1 MQQNGDDLA
10 KLWEL
15 IGDIRFAMLTIRH
28 GDGTLRSRPM
38 TTQNEEKDR
47 GGTLWFFASRRGEP
61 VLDLQQSPG
70 VNVAYAHTGK
80 DAYVSVSGKARIVD
94 DIERKR
100 ALFGTLAKAWFPGG
114 PEDPDLALIAIDIEH
129 AEYWDVKSSHLTQ
142 LVKMAASAFTGKQ
155 VRLDAERGEI
165 DRRH

>member
-1 MQQNGDDLA
+1 MRRDDNDLA

-15 IGDIRFAMLTIRH
+15 IGDIRFAMLTIKH

-47 GGTLWFFASRRGEP
+47 GSTLWFFASRRGEP
-61 VLDLQQSPG
+61 VLDLQNAPY
-70 VNVAYAHTGK
+70 VNVAYADTGK

-100 ALFGTLAKAWFPGG
+100 ALFGNLAKAWFPGG
-114 PEDPDLALIAIDIEH
+114 PEDPDLALIAVAIEH
-129 AEYWDVKSSHLTQ
+129 AEYWDVKASHLTQ
-142 LVKMAASAFTGKQ
+142 LVKMTAAAITGKP
-155 VRLDAERGEI
+155 VKLAADHGEI
-165 DRRH
+165 SRH

>member
-1 MQQNGDDLA
+1 MQHNGADFS

-15 IGDIRFAMLTIRH
+15 IKDIRFAMLTVRH

-38 TTQNEEKDR
+38 TTQNEKDDR
-47 GGTLWFFASRRGEP
+47 GGTLWFFASRRGES
-61 VLDLQQSPG
+61 VFDLQQSAD
-70 VNVAYAHTGK
+70 VNVCYSDIGK

-94 DIERKR
+94 DIEKKR

-114 PEDPDLALIAIDIEH
+114 AEDPDLALMAVTIEQ

-142 LVKMAASAFTGKQ
+142 LVKMATAALTGKP
-155 VRLDAERGEI
+155 VRLDAEHGEI
-165 DRRH
+165 GRR